1 MASKF
6 NFSAVQSTL
15 KSVEKEFLVK
25 GIKLAQ
31 EEMKEN
37 FESESSLEG
46 NKSWE
51 DISYRDVPPPILDLT
66 GELKNEAINGV
77 PKISGNKAVLTIDP
91 IDSRGKGYASYH
103 QEGENQYRSKSEFQR
118 EFVTQS
124 TSLTEKQISLLES
137 LVNNSFATR

>member
-1 MASKF
+1 MADKF
-6 NFSAVQSTL
+6 NFAAVSSAL
-15 KSVEKEFLVK
+15 KNVEKDFLVK

-37 FESESSLEG
+37 FESESSAEG

-77 PKISGNKAVLTIDP
+77 PQISGNKAVLTIDP

-124 TSLTEKQISLLES
+124 SSLTEKQVGLLEN
-137 LVNNSFATR
+137 LVNNSFNQK